1 MNLFWISGN
10 HFSSYLVQWNL
21 NFLFATMNV
30 SFILVEKPKKERELI
45 FQRPGGLFCGR
56 MEGLH
61 DKYAGSCRPIKKK
74 LFGWNICLQK
84 VFFCCSFAKKFT
96 SRPLDTKQIFLRIIV
111 HLSNFCNSNLQH
123 SKGHL
128 TQLILNNLRLTHLT
142 FKCIWITFEYIWITF
157 ECIWINF

>member
-1 MNLFWISGN
+1 MNLFGSVLNLFGLALIYVDKVWIYLDQFWISLN
-10 HFSSYLVQWNL
+10 HFSIYLAQWNL

-56 MEGLH
+56 MKGLH

-84 VFFCCSFAKKFT
+84 VFFCCSFAKKFYI
-96 SRPLDTKQIFLRIIV
+96 SAFRHKANIFAYHSLPF
-111 HLSNFCNSNLQH
+111 HFLQFKP
-123 SKGHL
+123 S
-128 TQLILNNLRLTHLT
+128 TFQRSLNPTD
-142 FKCIWITFEYIWITF
+142 FE
-157 ECIWINF
+157 